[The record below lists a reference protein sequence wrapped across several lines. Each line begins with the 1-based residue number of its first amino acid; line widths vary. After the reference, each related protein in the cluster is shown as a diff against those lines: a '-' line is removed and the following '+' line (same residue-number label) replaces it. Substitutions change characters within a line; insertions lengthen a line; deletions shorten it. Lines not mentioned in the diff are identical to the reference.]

1 MTLTPAQFLAQP
13 PGLPISAQNPGQG
26 SNDKGH
32 FCCIFV
38 SHLMIH
44 TDKEIAVFLLQKVY
58 IKRKD
63 HDSTFCFSFKFHSAF
78 PI

>member
-1 MTLTPAQFLAQP
+1 MTLTSAHFSAQP
-13 PGLPISAQNPGQG
+13 PGLPTSTQNPGQG
-26 SNDKGH
+26 SNDKTL
-32 FCCIFV
+32 FSCIFV

-44 TDKEIAVFLLQKVY
+44 IDKDIAVFLLQKVY

-63 HDSTFCFSFKFHSAF
+63 YDSTFCFSFKFHSAF